1 MKRMSAVF
9 FSCLLLAGCGAPL
22 LNLDATI
29 EGEITTDDEYSLD
42 SNDLMFYWDAY
53 QLAGSAGATFEVEIE
68 TREGDPVHFE
78 IPDLDLDVFC
88 DLGTNTATFITPE
101 SRTYSCD
108 VYLRSD
114 YVENGSSYRLTVRR
128 L

>member
-1 MKRMSAVF
+1 MKHAGALILF
-9 FSCLLLAGCGAPL
+9 CLLLAGCGAPL
-22 LNLDATI
+22 LNPGTTI
-29 EGEITTDDEYSLD
+29 EGEITVTDQYSLD

-53 QLAGSAGATFEVEIE
+53 QLSGVAGATFEVEIE

-78 IPDLDLDVFC
+78 IPDLAIDVSC
-88 DLGTNTATFITPE
+88 EMGTNTATFITPE
-101 SRTYSCD
+101 SRIYSCD

-114 YVENGSSYRLTVRR
+114 FVGDGSSYRLTINR